1 MGPAPSWSVS
11 TGEVPGISCSS
22 GTGRLAAGGDT
33 AGDGRH
39 RPRRR
44 DLRQAVH
51 PSLGQA
57 DLRKEASHDLWGA
70 SLALFV
76 VALVREKE

>member
-1 MGPAPSWSVS
+1 M
-11 TGEVPGISCSS
+11 
-22 GTGRLAAGGDT
+22 GRLRLGLFQRARSLGSAAQVAQAALQRGGDT